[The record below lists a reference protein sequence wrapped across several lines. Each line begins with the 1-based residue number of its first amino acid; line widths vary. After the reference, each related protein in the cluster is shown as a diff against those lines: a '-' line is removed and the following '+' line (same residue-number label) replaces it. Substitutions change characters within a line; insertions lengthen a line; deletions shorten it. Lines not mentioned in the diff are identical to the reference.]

1 MKNKDKAVT
10 TTANLTIS
18 KASEV
23 LVNLTSKSA
32 TKKQSLTDL
41 YLADFIT
48 IESESAAIGKRSAL
62 LVTFAD
68 LINQPFRTVTTSD
81 DTTIIQV
88 SSAWIKQHSVDD
100 IKAAFGRYCNNGH
113 LVNESIQKAFD
124 STFKRPSF
132 LYSCPSC
139 GITFEKSYQMRKE
152 LEQYNC
158 KCGKSLKE
166 FTITRN

>member
-1 MKNKDKAVT
+1 MKDKKNT

-32 TKKQSLTDL
+32 AKKQSITNLH
-41 YLADFIT
+41 LADFIA
-48 IESESAAIGKRSAL
+48 IEAEAAAKGKRTSL

-81 DTTIIQV
+81 EETVIQV

-100 IKAAFGRYCNNGH
+100 IKAAFGRYCESGH
-113 LVNESIQKAFD
+113 VVTESIQKVFD

-132 LYSCPSC
+132 LYHCPKC

-158 KCGKSLKE
+158 KCGTSLKA
-166 FTITRN
+166 FTITRK